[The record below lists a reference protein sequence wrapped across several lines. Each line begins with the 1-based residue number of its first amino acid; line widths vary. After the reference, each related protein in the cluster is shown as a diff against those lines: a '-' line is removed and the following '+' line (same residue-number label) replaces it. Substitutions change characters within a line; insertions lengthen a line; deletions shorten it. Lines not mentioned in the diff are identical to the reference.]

1 MTVQRKNELR
11 IRGARENNLR
21 GVSLDIPHDKF
32 TAITG
37 LSGSG
42 KSSLA
47 FGTIYAEGQRRY
59 IETFSPYTR
68 QFLDKVKKPAL
79 DLIENVRP
87 AIAIQQKT
95 RINNSRSTVGS
106 ITNINDYL
114 KVIWANLASPSCPS
128 CGIELQ
134 RWNARRLSALILQRL
149 RDHPERT
156 VILVAP
162 ITLRA
167 GIAQE
172 SARLS
177 MMGFDR
183 VFDLDSENIRY
194 TVELEENNSKTL
206 LVVIERF
213 KGSLFNDQ
221 ASLLAQITDSCDQ
234 AFALADGQ
242 AALISSREASTRNLC
257 RISHDGSSR
266 RLRLYQIEHFSSD
279 FSCESQHLVIPRP
292 TQGLF
297 SANHPY
303 GACPECKGFGRV
315 LTIDRN
321 KCVPDVNLSIE
332 QNALQC
338 WSGKSAKG
346 LLRRLLRFCEKE
358 SISIKTPWKK
368 LSAQQQEM
376 IFTHRGR
383 DFVGVLPWF
392 KRLERKIYKMHVRVF
407 LSRYRKQEICGL
419 CLGARLRPE
428 ALAYRLAG
436 KSLPDIWQM
445 PLDQLLPW
453 LKQQLKISSEFRHLP
468 RGLEEVMTETISR
481 LNYMIELGLPYLT
494 LDRTARTLSG
504 GETQRVNLA
513 SALGSEL
520 VSTHFVLDEPSVGLH
535 TRDSAR
541 MLKAIKRL
549 ADKGNS
555 VLVVEHDP
563 ECILAADHIIE
574 LGPYSGNRGGE
585 IVFNGPRSQWDVS
598 RIESRIAAKTL
609 ALDNN
614 TLRINFENIQIRNL
628 KNINVSIP
636 LGRLV
641 CLTGVSGSGKS
652 TLAHEVI
659 KRAFESRTSDQPLP
673 FKVRGLEQIDS
684 IAVIDQSPL
693 SKTPRA
699 NVATYTDIWE
709 TIRTRL
715 AASEDA
721 QSRGL
726 SKSSFSFNVNAGRC
740 TACDGSGFIREDM
753 QFLSDEFILCEVC
766 LGKRFQPTILEVQL
780 LGKNVHELLSL
791 TVDQAA
797 ELFEDEHKIKQ
808 PCELLIKL
816 GLGHLRLGHPL
827 SELSGGEAQRLR
839 LIPFIAAT
847 SSKPTLLVFDEPTT
861 GLHMRDVARL
871 VELFYSLRDRGH
883 SILCIEHNLEVIKNS
898 DWVIDLGP
906 EGGEAGGQVVL
917 VGPADAFLKTSA
929 ANISHTALALQQS
942 TRTTNQQVKP
952 TQELLA
958 PKNELTIRGARE
970 HNLKNISLSIPLD
983 RIVALTGVSGSGKST
998 IAKDIIFAEG
1008 QRRYLDCLSPYA
1020 RQFINELKRP
1030 DIDSISNVRPT
1041 ICVQQHTFQPSR
1053 QSTIATMSEV
1063 SNYLRLLYSKV
1074 ATQYCPDHPQQAISA
1089 VSLEEMAE
1097 QVLANKSRSIRILA
1111 PVIRNKKGHNRNIVE
1126 RAQLAQIDE
1135 LRVDGVL
1142 APTRKFSEGLE
1153 RNKPHSIEFVLA
1165 RFNPQAID
1173 RELVEQV
1180 LAQAISLG
1188 GGEVIVVSDSS
1199 EYVLSS
1205 ERTCKICKKGY
1216 FRPDPEDLSFSS
1228 RRGACPRCQG
1238 SGQLNHGKLCPACGG
1253 SRLAAH
1259 ARALRIAE
1267 RNIAEVGLF
1276 TPPQLLSFLRSL
1288 EFPARAQALAQSISK
1303 ELFARLDT
1311 LVAVGLDYLE
1321 LKRECATLSGGEL
1334 QRLRLATA
1342 IGSPLSGVLY
1352 IFDELSI
1359 GLHPVDN
1366 QAVLRL
1372 VRQLSDR
1379 GNSIIIIEHDP
1390 MTIRACQHVIDV
1402 GPAAGSAGGAIV
1414 ANESILD
1421 FERRTDSVT
1430 ALALREDSLNNPHA
1444 FLKKLAKST
1453 NSRAATSSIE
1463 HLRIKNAYV
1472 NNLKI
1477 SELKLPLGA
1486 LVSVV
1491 GLSGA
1496 GKSSL
1501 LHAAIAD
1508 TINLG
1513 KTVGAKSKAGATKW
1527 NFGDISIESDRSLT
1541 RALLVDQ
1548 RPIGANSR
1556 STPASFL
1563 GVFDEIRKL
1572 FALTLDA
1579 KARGW
1584 TQSFF
1589 SYNTGK
1595 GRCSTCKGQ
1604 GVIKLEMNFL
1614 ADAEMM
1620 CDSCR
1625 GKRYSIEADAVRYQ
1639 GHSISDVLA
1648 MTFEQARSVF
1658 ANHRKIHEPIR
1669 RCCELGLG
1677 YLALGQGSQ
1686 TLSGGEAQRLK
1697 LAAELGVA
1705 KRSDCLYLF
1714 DEPTTGLHRHD
1725 VDKLVRALRS
1735 LVESGSS
1742 VMVIEHDSDLILS
1755 SDYIL
1760 ELGPGAGAMGGQVVF
1775 EGSPSELLKANT
1787 IWGRTLRDGIEDLTI
1802 TSSLPKRLTER
1813 RTRNKLVRVAS
1824 EGAAPTN

>member
-1 MTVQRKNELR
+1 MSERPKNQLR

-21 GVSLDIPHDKF
+21 NVSLDIPHDQL
-32 TAITG
+32 TVITG

-47 FGTIYAEGQRRY
+47 FDTIYAEGQRRY

-68 QFLDKVKKPAL
+68 QFLDKVKKPSL

-114 KVIWANLASPSCPS
+114 KVIWANLASPSCPN

-134 RWNARRLSALILQRL
+134 RWNARRLSALIMRRLQ
-149 RDHPERT
+149 DHPSRT
-156 VILVAP
+156 LILAAP
-162 ITLRA
+162 AALRA
-167 GIAQE
+167 SISQE

-177 MMGFDR
+177 MLGFDR
-183 VFDLDSENIRY
+183 IFDRHSEAIHNLVDFDG
-194 TVELEENNSKTL
+194 TKCSELW
-206 LVVIERF
+206 VIIERL
-213 KGSLFNDQ
+213 KGALFADQ
-221 ASLLAQITDSCDQ
+221 SALQTHIIDSCEQ
-234 AFALADGQ
+234 AFALGSGSVI
-242 AALISSREASTRNLC
+242 LISSREN
-257 RISHDGSSR
+257 SR
-266 RLRLYQIEHFSSD
+266 RAYLRITQDGISRKAGLYEYEQFSSD
-279 FSCESQHLVIPRP
+279 FSCSSHNLVIPRP
-292 TQGLF
+292 SAGLF

-315 LTIDRN
+315 LTIDRA
-321 KCVPDVNLSIE
+321 KCVPNPKLSIE
-332 QNALQC
+332 QNALLC
-338 WSGKSAKG
+338 WAGESARG
-346 LLRRLLRFCEKE
+346 LMRRLLRFCQKE
-358 SISIKTPWKK
+358 SIPTKIAWSK
-368 LSAQQQEM
+368 LTAAQQEI
-376 IFTHRGR
+376 IFTHRSR
-383 DFVGVLPWF
+383 DFVGILPWF

-407 LSRYRKQEICGL
+407 LSRYRKQEICGH

-428 ALAYRLAG
+428 ALAYRLGG
-436 KSLPDIWQM
+436 KSLPDIWQL
-445 PLDQLLPW
+445 PLDRLLPW
-453 LKQQLKISSEFRHLP
+453 LAQQLDTLRELVQLP
-468 RGLEEVMTETISR
+468 RGLEEVITQTIAR
-481 LNYMIELGLPYLT
+481 LSYMLELGLPYLT

-520 VSTHFVLDEPSVGLH
+520 TSTQFVLDEPSVGLH
-535 TRDSAR
+535 SRDSAR
-541 MLKAIKRL
+541 MLGAIRRL

-563 ECILAADHIIE
+563 ECILAADQIVE
-574 LGPYSGNRGGE
+574 LGPHSGNRGGE
-585 IVFNGPRSQWDVS
+585 VIFNGPASQWDVAQLDS
-598 RIESRIAAKTL
+598 HITARILETSFATPSI
-609 ALDNN
+609 D
-614 TLRINFENIQIRNL
+614 FEHVKIRNL
-628 KNINVSIP
+628 KDIKVSIP
-636 LGRLV
+636 LARLV
-641 CLTGVSGSGKS
+641 CLSGVSGSGKS

-659 KRAFESRTSDQPLP
+659 KPAFDARVSGESLP
-673 FKVRGLEQIDS
+673 FKVRGLDQLNS

-693 SKTPRA
+693 AKTPRA
-699 NVATYTDIWE
+699 NVATYTDIWD

-780 LGKNVHELLSL
+780 LGKNVHELLCLS
-791 TVDQAA
+791 VEQAA
-797 ELFEDEHKIKQ
+797 EIFSQEPKIKQ
-808 PCELLIKL
+808 PCDLLIKI

-839 LIPFIAAT
+839 LIPFITAT
-847 SSKPTLLVFDEPTT
+847 GSQPTLLIFDEPTT
-861 GLHMRDVARL
+861 GLHMRDVAKL
-871 VELFYSLRDRGH
+871 VELFYSLRARGH
-883 SILCIEHNLEVIKNS
+883 SILCIEHNLEVLGS
-898 DWVIDLGP
+898 ADWVIDLGP
-906 EGGEAGGQVVL
+906 EGGEAGGEVTL
-917 VGPADAFLKTSA
+917 AGPVSEFLKPENAKISHSA
-929 ANISHTALALQQS
+929 AALQQS
-942 TRTTNQQVKP
+942 CRAHKRRAPDREQRPVVAN
-952 TQELLA
+952 ELL
-958 PKNELTIRGARE
+958 IRGARE
-970 HNLKNISLSIPLD
+970 HNLKNITLNIPLD
-983 RIVALTGVSGSGKST
+983 KIVALTGVSGSGKST

-1030 DIDSISNVRPT
+1030 EIDSILNVRPT

-1053 QSTIATMSEV
+1053 QSTIATISEV
-1063 SNYLRLLYSKV
+1063 ANYLRLLYSK
-1074 ATQYCPDHPQQAISA
+1074 AAIQYCPDHPQQAISA
-1089 VSLEEMAE
+1089 LSIQEMAE
-1097 QVLANKSRSIRILA
+1097 HVLSDKRGSIRILA
-1111 PVIRNKKGHNRNIVE
+1111 PVIRKKKGHHRTVIE
-1126 RAQLAQIDE
+1126 RAQLAQVVE

-1153 RNKPHSIEFVLA
+1153 RNKVHSIEFVLA
-1165 RFNPQAID
+1165 RFNPEAID
-1173 RELVEQV
+1173 RELIEQV
-1180 LAQAISLG
+1180 LTQAISLG
-1188 GGEVIVVSDSS
+1188 GGEVIVVSENF

-1205 ERTCKICKKGY
+1205 ERTCRICRKGY

-1228 RRGACPRCQG
+1228 KRGACPRCQG
-1238 SGQLNHGKLCPACGG
+1238 SGELNHGKICPACEGT
-1253 SRLAAH
+1253 RLAPH
-1259 ARALRIAE
+1259 ARALRIVDK
-1267 RNIAEVGLF
+1267 NIADVSSIGA
-1276 TPPQLLSFLRSL
+1276 PQLLEFLKAVKFPERTRSL
-1288 EFPARAQALAQSISK
+1288 AESICD
-1303 ELFARLDT
+1303 ELFARLNT
-1311 LVAVGLDYLE
+1311 LITVGLDYLA
-1321 LKRECATLSGGEL
+1321 LNRHCSTLSGGEL
-1334 QRLRLATA
+1334 QRLRLAAA

-1372 VRQLSDR
+1372 VQTLAER

-1390 MTIRACQHVIDV
+1390 MTIRACQHIIEV
-1402 GPAAGSAGGAIV
+1402 GPEAGQAGGTIV
-1414 ANESILD
+1414 ANESILE
-1421 FERRTDSVT
+1421 FERRADTLT
-1430 ALALREDSLNNPHA
+1430 ALALRDDSLRNPLGY
-1444 FLKKLAKST
+1444 LKTLAHKPVRCSEQIT
-1453 NSRAATSSIE
+1453 IR
-1463 HLRIKNAYV
+1463 HAYV

-1477 SELKLPLGA
+1477 SKLQLPLGA

-1501 LHAAIAD
+1501 LHAAIANS
-1508 TINLG
+1508 INLG
-1513 KTVGAKSKAGATKW
+1513 KTVGAKTKTGATMW
-1527 NFGDISIESDRSLT
+1527 SHEGITIESDRALT
-1541 RALLVDQ
+1541 RALLIDQ

-1563 GVFDEIRKL
+1563 GVFDQIRAL
-1572 FALTLDA
+1572 FASTLEA

-1595 GRCSTCKGQ
+1595 GRCASCKGQ

-1614 ADAEMM
+1614 ADAEML

-1625 GKRYSIEADAVRYQ
+1625 GKRYSPEAESVRYQ
-1639 GHSISDVLA
+1639 GYSISDVLM
-1648 MTFEQARSVF
+1648 MTFDQARGVF

-1705 KRSDCLYLF
+1705 KRRDYLYLF

-1725 VDKLVRALRS
+1725 VGKLVQALRS

-1755 SDYIL
+1755 CDYVL
-1760 ELGPGAGAMGGQVVF
+1760 ELGPGAGEKGGQVVF
-1775 EGSPSELLKANT
+1775 QGAPHELINAASV
-1787 IWGRTLRDGIEDLTI
+1787 WGQTLRNGVVDDEKPASLRAKRRSNAIKELRSDN
-1802 TSSLPKRLTER
+1802 SSGLF
-1813 RTRNKLVRVAS
+1813 
-1824 EGAAPTN
+1824 